1 MGFHGTFVVGRSP
14 KPLTELLPVS
24 GVRMH
29 VETRY
34 ADGWQVVRIFDMPDL
49 DDELGPLREATGA
62 PMLTATV
69 IDSDCAQ
76 LFAMD
81 DEPWRTYLDP
91 ETNKAYLGEYVGY
104 QSDASGDAL
113 DQEIDEAFSN
123 GGLSP
128 DDATQ
133 KFVRWAA
140 LAGYNVPAGPIKE
153 ILEASADPFV
163 EDLFYYLLLAL
174 GLTLLPPDEQ
184 PTIE

>member
-14 KPLTELLPVS
+14 KPLTELLPA
-24 GVRMH
+24 GDDMMH

-34 ADGWQVVRIFDMPDL
+34 TDGWQVVRIFGMPDL

-62 PMLTATV
+62 PLLTATV

-76 LFAMD
+76 LLAMD

-91 ETNKAYLGEYVGY
+91 ETNKAYLGEYVGH
-104 QSDASGDAL
+104 QTGASGSDL
-113 DQEIDEAFSN
+113 DQEIDDAFSD

-128 DDATQ
+128 DEAAP

-140 LAGYNVPAGPIKE
+140 LAGYAVPAAPIKE
-153 ILEASADPFV
+153 ILEASVDPFV
-163 EDLFYYLLLAL
+163 EDLFYDLLLAL
-174 GLTLLPPDEQ
+174 GLTLLPADQQ